1 MSINV
6 ILNIVFVMFI
16 VVIFEPI
23 LMYLA
28 YCKGKDYG
36 IRMEDQHN
44 DFLMQSKICRIDKL
58 TRDIEYYKSSLAEA
72 EDIIVKMKEDDKD
85 PNICT
90 DCRNYIPVQRI
101 VEED

>member
-6 ILNIVFVMFI
+6 ILNIVFIMFI
-16 VVIFEPI
+16 VVIFEPF

-36 IRMEDQHN
+36 IQLEDQHN
-44 DFLMQSKICRIDKL
+44 DFLIHSKMCRISEL
-58 TRDIEYYKSSLAEA
+58 TREVEDYRHSLAEA
-72 EDIIVKMKEDDKD
+72 EDIIIKMKEDDKD

-101 VEED
+101 FEED

>member
-1 MSINV
+1 MSVNV

-16 VVIFEPI
+16 VVIFEPF

-28 YCKGKDYG
+28 YREGKNL
-36 IRMEDQHN
+36 EDQHN
-44 DFLMQSKICRIDKL
+44 NFLIQSKICRINKL
-58 TRDIEYYKSSLAEA
+58 IRENEDYRCSLAEA

-90 DCRNYIPVQRI
+90 DCRNYIPVSRI